1 MPSPHP
7 AICLTIAGSD
17 SGGGAG
23 IQADLKT
30 FAALGVHG
38 LSAIT
43 ALTAQNTQGVT
54 AVHPV
59 PVKHLAAE
67 LDAVFD
73 DFPIAAVKTGM
84 LGDARTVRRV
94 AHELARRQPRWLV
107 VDPVMIATSGA
118 RLLDRNAVKVL
129 IDNLIPLAD
138 VLTPNL
144 PEAEALTGIPI
155 RNGRDGERA
164 ASMLRE
170 FGAHAVLLKGGHGG
184 GREVVDRWFDARGN
198 FEIRNHR
205 LPFDAHGTGCTLSAA
220 LAAEL
225 AKGRVPRIAARRG
238 FSQSRYDAF
247 AQVVHALEIFAP
259 RDHQFA
265 GGEERLQPALFVLPA
280 PPAFVAGAFGLEF
293 GRLHFAVRADVF
305 EEPQVKAR
313 EMLRYVPH
321 PSGVDVPQV
330 ASPMRFAESPLQ
342 TQSAPP
348 LLGQHSDD
356 ILAELGYSRGCIDSL
371 RAAGAI

>member
-1 MPSPHP
+1 MDPCLHRNDEQSQWIDSRHPWRSPFGPPKAFAFAILQTQSACAGMTAKTMPSPHP

-67 LDAVFD
+67 LDTVFE
-73 DFPIAAVKTGM
+73 DFAIAAVKTGM
-84 LGDARTVRRV
+84 LGDARTVRCV
-94 AHELARRQPRWLV
+94 ARELARRQPRWLV

-129 IDNLIPLAD
+129 IENLIPLAD

-184 GREVVDRWFDARGN
+184 GREVVDRWFDGRGN

-225 AKGRVPRIAARRG
+225 AKGREPRTAARRAITFVQRALKHAYTPG
-238 FSQSRYDAF
+238 MTPLRVL
-247 AQVVHALEIFAP
+247 AQRP
-259 RDHQFA
+259 R
-265 GGEERLQPALFVLPA
+265 
-280 PPAFVAGAFGLEF
+280 
-293 GRLHFAVRADVF
+293 
-305 EEPQVKAR
+305 
-313 EMLRYVPH
+313 
-321 PSGVDVPQV
+321 
-330 ASPMRFAESPLQ
+330 
-342 TQSAPP
+342 
-348 LLGQHSDD
+348 
-356 ILAELGYSRGCIDSL
+356 
-371 RAAGAI
+371 